1 MAGLKKAYED
11 EYTEDWE
18 SVLSYNI
25 FLLEKELGYQ
35 INKDT
40 NGILLIE
47 RLKMLER
54 FCKEQQ
60 EQMESS
66 NTGKSKGRNKKTLK

>member
-11 EYTEDWE
+11 EYTEEWE

-54 FCKEQQ
+54 FCKDQQ
-60 EQMESS
+60 AQMDSS
-66 NTGKSKGRNKKTLK
+66 NKGKSKGRNKKTLK

>member
-1 MAGLKKAYED
+1 MAGLKKAYEE

-66 NTGKSKGRNKKTLK
+66 KTGKSKGRNKKTLK